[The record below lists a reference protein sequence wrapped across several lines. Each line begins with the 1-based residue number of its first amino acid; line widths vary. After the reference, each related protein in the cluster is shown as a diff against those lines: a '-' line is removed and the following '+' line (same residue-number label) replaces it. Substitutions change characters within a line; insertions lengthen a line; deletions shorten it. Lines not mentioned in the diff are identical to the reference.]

1 MTENLIKTVL
11 GDIILTDG
19 KVYVA
24 IGMSIQDGETTM
36 LAERN
41 KGSIGHYVSYTSKIL
56 TKDNSTFGKR
66 DVDISHEDYEFLL
79 SADHALVMLYF

>member
-1 MTENLIKTVL
+1 MTENLVKTIL

-19 KVYVA
+19 KVYIA

-41 KGSIGHYVSYTSKIL
+41 KGIIGHYVSYTSKIL

-66 DVDISHEDYEFLL
+66 GVDISDEDYVLIHG
-79 SADHALVMLYF
+79 ADHGLAMLYF